1 MFAAQSETLKY
12 LFLLFSDGDTIPL
25 SSELGKKKP
34 TCESA
39 PQLIVCLTF
48 AEYVFNTEV
57 RRCPVISFD
66 ASSLTCHLTRIGPPA
81 SNFQSLHPNRFHL
94 NAPVHVYTCLLIYD
108 QDYYLMSSYIIIR
121 RTVNF
126 VTLKLDSNRMGNHYK
141 GYVFNRTTKSKSHNG
156 KRYTDKIA
164 SHGSVQEK
172 KRVVYDSQPTHNDCS
187 SLGRLGHNLS
197 IRKYLTRFVVA
208 PSTRDILPRFVRH
221 VTIRIVQRND
231 VLDWRQKL
239 KLSPL

>member
-94 NAPVHVYTCLLIYD
+94 NAPVHVYACLLIYD
-108 QDYYLMSSYIIIR
+108 QDYYLMSLYIIIW

-126 VTLKLDSNRMGNHYK
+126 VTLKLDSNKMGNHYK
-141 GYVFNRTTKSKSHNG
+141 GYVFTDQRYLSHILVKDMQIKSLLTAVFKKRKEWYMTVSQRTT
-156 KRYTDKIA
+156 
-164 SHGSVQEK
+164 
-172 KRVVYDSQPTHNDCS
+172 
-187 SLGRLGHNLS
+187 
-197 IRKYLTRFVVA
+197 
-208 PSTRDILPRFVRH
+208 
-221 VTIRIVQRND
+221 IV
-231 VLDWRQKL
+231 
-239 KLSPL
+239 PL